1 MRKLFTPQRI
11 VVPGCAGTWPKHG
24 GSGRKAWRFST
35 HCQRIGQTGRKD
47 RQRQGAQGSEM

>member
-35 HCQRIGQTGRKD
+35 TVSESVKPGEKIVKD
-47 RQRQGAQGSEM
+47 KDPKVPK

>member
-24 GSGRKAWRFST
+24 GSGRKAWRFLTTVAESVKPGEK
-35 HCQRIGQTGRKD
+35 IVKD
-47 RQRQGAQGSEM
+47 KDPKVPK